1 MNNTILKLT
10 LSNIAKF
17 KLHATQH
24 GQNMKEHVHIEGN
37 IKKHMKQLH
46 YEKKQVLC
54 MDLLPSSSML
64 ASLVTSIV

>member
-46 YEKKQVLC
+46 YEKNKFYVWTCCPRLLC
-54 MDLLPSSSML
+54 LLAL
-64 ASLVTSIV
+64 